1 MTTLACNIGSSLY
14 AAPPVNVYFN
24 ISGVDNLRAC
34 VATIKG
40 ARRVNRDTPEFVEI
54 TITRPPLVNVPDKN
68 CISEKRR
75 KETLDYM
82 KRWFPGLFDSA
93 RYPKTVLLVVGDNN
107 RPQLYHRNWRP
118 MWVNISPIFYNR
130 STVKYCIVK

>member
-1 MTTLACNIGSSLY
+1 MATLACNIGSSLCSS
-14 AAPPVNVYFN
+14 PPVNVYFN
-24 ISGVDNLRAC
+24 ISGVDNLRVC

-40 ARRVNRDTPEFVEI
+40 AKRSNEDAPEFVEI

-75 KETLDYM
+75 KETLSCMRHWY
-82 KRWFPGLFDSA
+82 PGLFDST
-93 RYPKTVLLVVGDNN
+93 RYPKTVVLAVGGNS

-118 MWVNISPIFYNR
+118 MWVNVFPIFYNR